1 VKLEPQIGVEL
12 PTTIRCIEIQPV
24 YDFQRAVAAM
34 GASPWRAKFCSKCGQ
49 PFVADKPQ
57 RDYCSDAC
65 RKEIHRLAWQER
77 WTKYGKKWRQKQR
90 TRKVRRHRAAA

>member
-1 VKLEPQIGVEL
+1 VEL

-24 YDFQRAVAAM
+24 YDFQRAVGSNGRESMACEILLQVWPAF
-34 GASPWRAKFCSKCGQ
+34 A
-49 PFVADKPQ
+49 ADKPQ

-77 WTKYGKKWRQKQR
+77 WEKYGKKWRKKQR